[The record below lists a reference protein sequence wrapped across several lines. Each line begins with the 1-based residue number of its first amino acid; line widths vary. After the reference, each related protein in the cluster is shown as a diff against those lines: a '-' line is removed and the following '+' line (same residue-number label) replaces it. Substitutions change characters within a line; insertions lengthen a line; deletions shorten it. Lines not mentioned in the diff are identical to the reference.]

1 MAILARDYRGRIS
14 GGVTLMP
21 MRANASDLSHGESGL
36 VAYLRAKGRA
46 WLGSTPADSFRGRW
60 RAHNGAL
67 YDCAGDGLKIVE
79 GGTMIEYRCDRAAD
93 FAMSY
98 HWAEMGEMRAQFP
111 SAMALG
117 EIAAAG
123 QSLPVLRVRRG
134 ARETIYVITVPKK
147 RMMALSSER
156 ILHLFR
162 AG

>member
-1 MAILARDYRGRIS
+1 
-14 GGVTLMP
+14 MP
-21 MRANASDLSHGESGL
+21 MRANASDLSQGESGL

-67 YDCAGDGLKIVE
+67 YDFAADGLKIVE
-79 GGTMIEYRCDRAAD
+79 GGTMIEYRRARAAD

-98 HWAEMGEMRAQFP
+98 NWTDMSEIRAQFP
-111 SAMALG
+111 NVVALG
-117 EIAAAG
+117 ELAASG
-123 QSLPVLRVRRG
+123 QSLPILRVNRG
-134 ARETIYVITVPKK
+134 ARETIYVITLPKK
-147 RMMALSSER
+147 RMMALSSDR

>member
-1 MAILARDYRGRIS
+1 
-14 GGVTLMP
+14 MP
-21 MRANASDLSHGESGL
+21 MRANASELTHGESGL
-36 VAYLRAKGRA
+36 VAYLSAKGRA
-46 WLGSTPADSFRGRW
+46 WLGSTPADLFRGRW

-67 YDCAGDGLKIVE
+67 YDFAADGLKVVE
-79 GGTMIEYRCDRAAD
+79 GGTMIEYRSARATD
-93 FAMSY
+93 FAMTY
-98 HWAEMGEMRAQFP
+98 QWADMGEMRAQFP
-111 SAMALG
+111 NVAALG

-134 ARETIYVITVPKK
+134 TRETIYLITLPKK